1 LDLEDAKLTLPTSKQ
16 TEGAIIS
23 DPVSSLFGSSDR
35 AARYRAQLLD
45 FMETHVYPAE
55 LVYDAQMRESGN
67 PHHHPVI
74 VEDLKSEARQRGL
87 WNLFH
92 PHPQWGAGLSNLEYA
107 PLWAIAFLAS
117 DAAAWITGQTLVID
131 GGAIL

>member
-1 LDLEDAKLTLPTSKQ
+1 LDDEHAKLTRPASKQ
-16 TEGAIIS
+16 PEGVIIS
-23 DPVSSLFGSSDR
+23 DQVSSLFGSSDR

-45 FMETHVYPAE
+45 FTETHVYPAE

-67 PHHHPVI
+67 PPHHPVI
-74 VEDLKSEARQRGL
+74 VEDLKSEARQRYL
-87 WNLFH
+87 WNSFH
-92 PHPQWGAGLSNLEYA
+92 
-107 PLWAIAFLAS
+107 FLAS